1 MLVHLGPDI
10 HLVAVGADL
19 VVLNIAADAY
29 FCLPDAACAVAPS
42 RGDGFEI
49 DGDLAEAFAAAGF
62 LAGPDDPRRQ
72 PLNLPPA
79 SRFDLCGHV
88 AAPRGSDMGRMARA
102 FGSMVRLYY
111 GAPLKHLVAT
121 AAWARPRRAREGDL
135 DVLADRAARFDQ
147 LLPWVPFQGEC
158 LFRAFMLL
166 RFLRLGGQDATWVFG
181 VRTWPFQAHCWLQSG
196 STVLDDAVERVRPFT
211 PIFAV

>member
-19 VVLNIAADAY
+19 VVLNIATDAY
-29 FCLPDAACAVAPS
+29 FCLPDAACAVAPGL
-42 RGDGFEI
+42 GDAFEI
-49 DGDLAEAFAAAGF
+49 DGGLAEAFAAAGF
-62 LAGPDDPRRQ
+62 LAGPDDARPQ

-79 SRFDLCGHV
+79 PRFDLFGHV

-102 FGSMVRLYY
+102 FGGMVRLYY

-121 AAWARPRRAREGDL
+121 AGRARPRPAREGDL
-135 DVLADRAARFDQ
+135 DALADRAARFDQ

-196 STVLDDAVERVRPFT
+196 STVLNDAVERVRPFT